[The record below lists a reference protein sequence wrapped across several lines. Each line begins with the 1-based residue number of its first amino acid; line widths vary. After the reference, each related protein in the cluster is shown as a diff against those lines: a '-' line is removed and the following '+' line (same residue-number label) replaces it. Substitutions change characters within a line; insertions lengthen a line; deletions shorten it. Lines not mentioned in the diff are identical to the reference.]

1 MILFQMNNSASNK
14 FRLDA
19 YAALAARLEVE
30 ASEQPLR
37 YHAKVMALAALG
49 PLLLLLLLSALFAG
63 LFWLAQLAGI
73 AEYPGG
79 AIWQW
84 LLPLGLSLYLAHL
97 LLWVE
102 NTPVAG
108 IALTEQD
115 VPELFRLI
123 KKIRRKLKIR
133 SPLQQVLLTD
143 QFQANLVCQPIY
155 GPFGPQRY
163 ALQIGLPL

>member
-1 MILFQMNNSASNK
+1 MILFQMNNSASPK
-14 FRLDA
+14 LHLDA
-19 YAALAARLEVE
+19 YADLAARLEVE

-49 PLLLLLLLSALFAG
+49 PLLLLMLLLVLFAG

-79 AIWQW
+79 LVWQW

-102 NTPVAG
+102 SSQVCLLYT
-108 IALTEQD
+108 
-115 VPELFRLI
+115 
-123 KKIRRKLKIR
+123 
-133 SPLQQVLLTD
+133 SPSPRDATLSRMPSS
-143 QFQANLVCQPIY
+143 A
-155 GPFGPQRY
+155 
-163 ALQIGLPL
+163 